1 MAGVLRSEIVSRV
14 RLRANLESSQASV
27 DQFVTDAELQGMV
40 NDSSRSLYD
49 LMIQAGGGG
58 LPKKEA
64 TLTMV
69 VGQSEYDMPA
79 DMYRLVGVRTR
90 ASQAPWV
97 VELEAFQDR
106 ELPGLLTMA
115 NSGFTFPEN
124 TRYQMKSSNN
134 SVAPYVNTIELQPPP
149 RQVFNVVLRYIPLP
163 IYTDPGGSDY
173 YIECGD
179 FWDEWIVWDCV
190 VKVYSKMD
198 QDPSQ
203 PMAQR
208 AQVEARVRS
217 ACVERDSA
225 TVDRV
230 VDMQGSLRFF
240 SSPRGLWGRGFGW
253 PY

>member
-1 MAGVLRSEIVSRV
+1 VAGVLRSEIVTRV
-14 RLRANLESSQASV
+14 RLRANMESSAQAV
-27 DQFVTDAELQGMV
+27 NQFVTDAELEGMV

-58 LPKKEA
+58 LPKREH
-64 TLTMV
+64 TFQTV
-69 VGQSEYDMPA
+69 VGQTDYDMPA
-79 DMYRLVGVRTR
+79 DIYRLVGVRTR

-106 ELPGLLTMA
+106 ELPMLLTTA

-124 TRYQMKSSNN
+124 TRYQMKSANN
-134 SVAPYVNTIELQPPP
+134 SVTAYVNKIELQPAP
-149 RQVFNVVLRYIPLP
+149 RQVFQVVLRYIPVP
-163 IYTDPGGSDY
+163 IYTDPGGADY

-190 VKVYSKMD
+190 CKVYSKLD

-203 PMAQR
+203 PLAQR
-208 AQVEARVRS
+208 AQVEARVRA

-240 SSPRGLWGRGFGW
+240 SSPRGLWGRGYGW